1 MALHDES
8 TFCEGTPGNSSCSIG
23 NHSEHHSPR
32 IEILAFIDPLCPDCW
47 GFEPLIKKFFV
58 EYHQYFTFRFLMT
71 TKHDTNNL
79 CQFHQAKKIAEE
91 WDRASHLTGMCC
103 DSDVWFENPPSPYA
117 VAIAVKAASFQGQ
130 NAGNRFLRRI
140 REQIFLQKRGMNR
153 FDELLDVAKMAD
165 LNLNEFSNDFHSCRS
180 VKALQGDRRLANE
193 LSITE
198 LPSLVFST
206 LCSDSEAVKVN
217 GRYDYQ
223 VYVQI
228 LTDLLG
234 EVPCPA
240 ARPPLMHYFMN
251 QLYLTTKEVAVVFDW
266 PEEEALRELRKLQLQ
281 QIIEPIEL
289 KSGTFWR
296 YITKAAE

>member
-1 MALHDES
+1 MALHDEGAY
-8 TFCEGTPGNSSCSIG
+8 CEGTPGNLSCTLDS
-23 NHSEHHSPR
+23 HSERHLPR

-58 EYHQYFTFRFLMT
+58 EYHKYFTFRFLMT
-71 TKHDTNNL
+71 TKHDTKNL

-91 WDRASHLTGMCC
+91 WDRTSQLTGMCC

-117 VAIAVKAASFQGQ
+117 VAIAVKAAGFQGQ

-140 REQIFLQKRGMNR
+140 REQIFLEKKGMND
-153 FDELLDVAKMAD
+153 FDELRAVAKMAG
-165 LNLNEFSNDFHSCRS
+165 LNLNEFENDFRSCRS
-180 VKALQGDRRLANE
+180 VKALQSDRRLANE

-206 LCSDSEAVKVN
+206 LCSDREAVKVN
-217 GRYDYQ
+217 GRYEYS

-234 EVPCPA
+234 ETPYPA
-240 ARPPLMHYFMN
+240 VRPSLTHYFKD

-266 PEEEALRELRKLQLQ
+266 PEEEALKELRKLQLQ
-281 QIIEPIEL
+281 QIIAPVAL

-296 YITKAAE
+296 YITTEAE